1 MTPAQRTF
9 ENRHTALRYIANLSP
24 QRVTSAE
31 ISELTNTHL
40 RTAQRTLKDLTEW
53 GYLISDKRIGGINPV
68 GYKFNEEK
76 RELM

>member
-1 MTPAQRTF
+1 MTNAQRTF

-24 QRVTSAE
+24 KRVTSAE

-40 RTAQRTLKDLTEW
+40 RTAQRLLKELTEW
-53 GYLISDKRIGGINPV
+53 GYLISDKHIGGINPV

-76 RELM
+76 RKAV